1 MTRISGFFIRFN
13 NSKSCVPMVTPKR
26 QTNARTR
33 VSRAV
38 EWRNSSLKHHP
49 RAPHLCVRGRPRGA
63 QNSLIRKLPR
73 DRLRWPCSSTSL
85 PVHVFG
91 GGRVLESLL
100 FRVFGAKTCLCHY
113 GWRKLFWANRL
124 SNCFVFSGI
133 TDRFYY
139 SVEKSVENCVQ

>member
-1 MTRISGFFIRFN
+1 
-13 NSKSCVPMVTPKR
+13 MVTLKR
-26 QTNARTR
+26 QTNARAR

-73 DRLRWPCSSTSL
+73 DRLRWPCSLS
-85 PVHVFG
+85 VHVFG
-91 GGRVLESLL
+91 GGRTLESLL

-113 GWRKLFWANRL
+113 GWRKLFWANWL
-124 SNCFVFSGI
+124 SNCIFLVELPIDFIIVWKKVSK
-133 TDRFYY
+133 TVC
-139 SVEKSVENCVQ
+139 SVEFKSAQQYPF